1 MAPCQELRPKEG
13 RSNIPED
20 IPKRKRTIVPT
31 TLDEIIDS
39 TRARVRELLPRR
51 DAVEHAASEARD
63 PPGFEAAL
71 LGGEVAV
78 IAEVKRR
85 SPSEGA
91 IAEGLR
97 PKALASAYAKGGAA
111 AISVLTEPEFFG
123 GSVDDLVAVHE
134 AVALPVLRKDFI
146 IDPVQIFEARAAGAS
161 AVLLIVRALEDEELA
176 ELHGVAVGL
185 GLGVLVEA
193 HTEVEV
199 DRALGMGA
207 RMVGVNSRDLDTF
220 VVDVP
225 RILPMLR
232 ALPSDVIAV
241 AESGLRAR
249 AAVERVAE
257 AGADAIL
264 VGTHLAGHVTPETA
278 LRTFVGVPTVVRTG
292 ARR

>member
-1 MAPCQELRPKEG
+1 M
-13 RSNIPED
+13 
-20 IPKRKRTIVPT
+20 
-31 TLDEIIDS
+31 
-39 TRARVRELLPRR
+39 RELLPRR
-51 DAVEHAASEARD
+51 DAVERAASETRD

-207 RMVGVNSRDLDTF
+207 HMVGVNSRDLDTF

-278 LRTFVGVPTVVRTG
+278 LRTFVGVPTVVRKG